1 MTKTQVIARQAK
13 RIEEMRVRLKAA
25 NEAAGRIRTQ
35 IYGIGGPLN
44 DNKDGF
50 TKQQMGIF
58 QKISTELEWLRQ

>member
-25 NEAAGRIRTQ
+25 NEAAGKIHMQ

-44 DNKDGF
+44 DNVDGF
-50 TKQQMGIF
+50 SREQMTVFFRIAE
-58 QKISTELEWLRQ
+58 ELKRIRQ